1 VKKRG
6 VPRGVSI
13 LTRGHRF
20 LAYTCANVSVRRGEQ
35 VLLIAARAG
44 ENEARLQGVLYC
56 RAGGGDA
63 DDLRALREI
72 YFSRSILAITR
83 TQLLHEAPHGIASC
97 ARSAVAGLG

>member
-1 VKKRG
+1 MGR
-6 VPRGVSI
+6 
-13 LTRGHRF
+13 
-20 LAYTCANVSVRRGEQ
+20 Q
-35 VLLIAARAG
+35 VIAARAG

-63 DDLRALREI
+63 DELRALREI

-83 TQLLHEAPHGIASC
+83 TPRLLHEAPHGIASC